1 MVLAIDVG
9 NSNIVFGGI
18 EDSKISFVTRLTT
31 DTRKTEDEY
40 AVIFKS
46 LMEINNYSV
55 NDFDGSIISSV
66 VPPLNNILKSAINI
80 IIGKMPIIIG
90 PGIKTGLN
98 IKIDNPA
105 QLGSDIVVGAVA
117 AIAEYPKPLIVI
129 DMGTATTLCVIDKN
143 SDYRGGII
151 YPGVKVSLE
160 SLTSKAAQLQG
171 ISLEAPKKVIGTN
184 TIDSMRSGT
193 VYGNAAMIDGLIDR
207 MCEEI
212 GRDVTIVATGGLS
225 SKIIPYCRHN
235 IILDDNLLLK
245 GLQIIYNKNK

>member
-1 MVLAIDVG
+1 MILAVDVG

-18 EDSKISFVTRLTT
+18 ENFKTAFITRITT

-40 AVIFKS
+40 AIVFKS
-46 LMEINNYSV
+46 LIEINGYSV
-55 NDFDGSIISSV
+55 DSFEGAIISSV
-66 VPPLNNILKSAINI
+66 VPQINNVLKLALDKI
-80 IIGKMPIIIG
+80 IHKTPMIVG

-117 AIAEYPKPLIVI
+117 AAAQYPKPLIVI

-143 SDYRGGII
+143 CDYRGGII

-160 SLTSKAAQLQG
+160 SLTSRAAQLQG

-184 TIDSMRSGT
+184 TTDSMRSGT
-193 VYGNAAMIDGLIDR
+193 VFGNAAMIDGLIDR
-207 MCEEI
+207 MSDEI
-212 GRDVTIVATGGLS
+212 DGNVTVVATGGLS
-225 SKIIPYCRHN
+225 AKIIPYCKHK